1 MVETILVTGATGT
14 VGSEVVKQLSK
25 RKENISIRAAIHS
38 QNKADTLK
46 QIVTDDKV
54 IELINFDYNE
64 PTSIQKAI
72 DKVDKIFLVT
82 IPSNNSSNIVSH
94 FAKEAERN
102 GVEHIVKLS
111 VMNADAQPGYAM
123 GRLHRE
129 EGKIIEEY
137 QIPYTFLRPTTF
149 MQNFINYF
157 GQTIKNQN
165 ALYFHGGDVPIS
177 FVDARDIAAVATNIL
192 SLAED
197 QHAFINKSINI
208 TGPESLSYSQTA
220 EILSKEIG
228 RTITYLDVSEDDAH
242 NGMKQSG
249 MSDWLI
255 DVIMDSL
262 NYIIRGEY
270 GSQTSEAIEQITGR
284 KPNVFVQFVRDYLRY
299 FR

>member
-14 VGSEVVKQLSK
+14 VGGEIVKQLSQ

-38 QNKADTLK
+38 QNKSDNLK
-46 QIVTDDKV
+46 QIINNDKR
-54 IELINFDYNE
+54 IELIDFDYNK
-64 PTSIQKAI
+64 PTSVQKAI
-72 DKVDKIFLVT
+72 DKVNKIFLVT
-82 IPSNNSSNIVSH
+82 TPSPNSSNMVSY
-94 FAKEAERN
+94 FVKEAKRN
-102 GVEHIVKLS
+102 GIKHIVKLS

-123 GRLHRE
+123 GRLHRVE
-129 EGKIIEEY
+129 EKIIEES

-157 GQTIKNQN
+157 GNIIRNQN
-165 ALYFHGGDVPIS
+165 AFYFHGGDVPIS
-177 FVDARDIAAVATNIL
+177 FVDARDIAAVATNII
-192 SLAED
+192 SLTED
-197 QHAFINKSINI
+197 QHAFINKSINV
-208 TGPESLSYSQTA
+208 TGPESLSYSQAA

-228 RTITYLDVSEDDAH
+228 RTITYLDVSEDDAR

-255 DVIMDSL
+255 NIIMDSL

-270 GSQTSEAIEQITGR
+270 GSPTSETIEQIIGR
-284 KPNVFVQFVRDYLRY
+284 KPTVFVQFVRDYLYY

>member
-14 VGSEVVKQLSK
+14 VGSEVVKQLSQ

-38 QNKADTLK
+38 QNKSDNLK
-46 QIVTDDKV
+46 QIINNDKR
-54 IELINFDYNE
+54 IELIDFDYNE
-64 PTSIQKAI
+64 PINVQKAI
-72 DKVDKIFLVT
+72 DNVDKIFLVT
-82 IPSNNSSNIVSH
+82 TPSPNSSDMVSY
-94 FAKEAERN
+94 FIKEAKRN
-102 GVEHIVKLS
+102 GIKHIVKLS

-123 GRLHRE
+123 GRLHRVE
-129 EGKIIEEY
+129 EKIIEES

-157 GQTIKNQN
+157 DFTIKNQN
-165 ALYFHGGDVPIS
+165 AFYFHGGDVPIS

-192 SLAED
+192 SLTED
-197 QHAFINKSINI
+197 QHAFINKSINV
-208 TGPESLSYSQTA
+208 TGPESLSYSQAA

-228 RTITYLDVSEDDAH
+228 RTITYLDVSEDDAR

-255 DVIMDSL
+255 NIIMDSL

-270 GSQTSEAIEQITGR
+270 GSQTSEAIEQIIGR
-284 KPNVFVQFVRDYLRY
+284 KPTVFVQFVRDYLHY

>member
-14 VGSEVVKQLSK
+14 VGSEVVKQLSQ
-25 RKENISIRAAIHS
+25 RKENISIRAAIHT

-46 QIVTDDKV
+46 QIVADNKRT
-54 IELINFDYNE
+54 ELIDFDYNE
-64 PTSIQKAI
+64 PVSVQKAI
-72 DKVDKIFLVT
+72 DNVDKIFLVT
-82 IPSNNSSNIVSH
+82 TPSPNSSDMVSY
-94 FAKEAERN
+94 FVKEAKRK
-102 GVEHIVKLS
+102 GIKHIVKLS
-111 VMNADAQPGYAM
+111 VMNADVQPGYAM
-123 GRLHRE
+123 GRLHRQE
-129 EGKIIEEY
+129 EKIIEES

-149 MQNFINYF
+149 MQNFVNYF
-157 GQTIKNQN
+157 GYTIKNQN
-165 ALYFHGGDVPIS
+165 AFYFHGGDVPIS

-192 SLAED
+192 SFTED
-197 QHAFINKSINI
+197 QDIFINKSINV
-208 TGPESLSYSQTA
+208 TGSQSLSYSQAA

-228 RTITYLDVSEDDAH
+228 WTITYLDASEDDAR

-270 GSQTSEAIEQITGR
+270 GSQTNGKIELIIGQ
-284 KPNVFVQFVRDYLRY
+284 KPTMFVQFVRDYFRY